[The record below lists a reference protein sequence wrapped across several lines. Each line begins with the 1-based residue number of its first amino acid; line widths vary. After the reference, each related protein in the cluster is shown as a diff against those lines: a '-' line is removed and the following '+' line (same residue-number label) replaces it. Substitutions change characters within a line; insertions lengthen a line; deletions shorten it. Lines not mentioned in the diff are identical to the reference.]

1 MDQSVSNHRD
11 IAGMEFEQALNEL
24 QIIVKNL
31 ERGDVKLEEAVR
43 FYERGILLK
52 KHCETKLRQAQ
63 LKIEQIMLDEQG
75 EPRDKQMVG
84 AQQAANH
91 QGAVS
96 LKTAAS
102 KIEAERAAK
111 TAAKPARP
119 TSPSDDDI
127 PF

>member
-91 QGAVS
+91 QTSVS
-96 LKTAAS
+96 LKAAAP
-102 KIEAERAAK
+102 KIEGERTAK
-111 TAAKPARP
+111 TAAKLARP
-119 TSPSDDDI
+119 ASQSDDDI

>member
-84 AQQAANH
+84 AQQATNH
-91 QGAVS
+91 QTSVS
-96 LKTAAS
+96 LKAAAP
-102 KIEAERAAK
+102 KIEGERTAK
-111 TAAKPARP
+111 PAAKPARP
-119 TSPSDDDI
+119 ASQSDDDI

>member
-52 KHCETKLRQAQ
+52 KHCETKLRQA
-63 LKIEQIMLDEQG
+63 
-75 EPRDKQMVG
+75 
-84 AQQAANH
+84 
-91 QGAVS
+91 
-96 LKTAAS
+96 
-102 KIEAERAAK
+102 
-111 TAAKPARP
+111 
-119 TSPSDDDI
+119 
-127 PF
+127 